1 MFNNLKIKNML
12 KKAEYFFDNSTYD
25 KSLFYCNKI
34 LILDSKNI
42 RALYI
47 KSEIL
52 YIKSQYSSSLEILDG
67 ILNICNEY
75 DQALLLKGRIYL
87 ELDRFDEGFKFYEK
101 FLKNNSDFS
110 LFFNE
115 ISYFSFFEDKSKKNA
130 ALDLCNL
137 YLEKYDSYEIKVWKS
152 QLLFRLNLFEDALF
166 TLENLINYKG
176 DDEYLYLIK
185 CNVLLKLG
193 KYDEVLDFSEKSFKL
208 YNNYGFLYDNA
219 EALFSLEEYGS
230 SIEICK
236 KILNSQN
243 KIYHNCAK
251 FLMAKIYFAKENYE
265 KSLIE
270 INNAILLLR
279 SIVGEDYPLNEY
291 VNSFNQYYF
300 FKSEILLELN
310 ELNDASKI
318 IDCLLEKDESAK
330 NYCLKAKILYE
341 MDDYENALMF
351 VNKALDLKPDCREAI
366 QLKENLIN
374 SS

>member
-1 MFNNLKIKNML
+1 M
-12 KKAEYFFDNSTYD
+12 
-25 KSLFYCNKI
+25 
-34 LILDSKNI
+34 
-42 RALYI
+42 
-47 KSEIL
+47 
-52 YIKSQYSSSLEILDG
+52 
-67 ILNICNEY
+67 
-75 DQALLLKGRIYL
+75 
-87 ELDRFDEGFKFYEK
+87 
-101 FLKNNSDFS
+101 
-110 LFFNE
+110 
-115 ISYFSFFEDKSKKNA
+115 
-130 ALDLCNL
+130 
-137 YLEKYDSYEIKVWKS
+137 
-152 QLLFRLNLFEDALF
+152 LFRLNLFEDALF

-279 SIVGEDYPLNEY
+279 SIV
-291 VNSFNQYYF
+291 
-300 FKSEILLELN
+300 
-310 ELNDASKI
+310 
-318 IDCLLEKDESAK
+318 DCLLEKEESAK

-351 VNKALDLKPDCREAI
+351 VNKALDLKPDCKQAI
-366 QLKENLIN
+366 ELKEKIETL
-374 SS
+374 

>member
-1 MFNNLKIKNML
+1 MFKGRKIKKLFKELELNLNNHNFDDALIIVDEILSMDENNQKAL
-12 KKAEYFFDNSTYD
+12 YKKA
-25 KSLFYCNKI
+25 
-34 LILDSKNI
+34 LILYNK
-42 RALYI
+42 
-47 KSEIL
+47 
-52 YIKSQYSSSLEILDG
+52 LEYVESINVLDYLLS
-67 ILNICNEY
+67 INSCSN
-75 DQALLLKGRIYL
+75 ALLLKGRIYL

-219 EALFSLEEYGS
+219 EALFSLEEYS
-230 SIEICK
+230 
-236 KILNSQN
+236 
-243 KIYHNCAK
+243 
-251 FLMAKIYFAKENYE
+251 
-265 KSLIE
+265 
-270 INNAILLLR
+270 
-279 SIVGEDYPLNEY
+279 PL
-291 VNSFNQYYF
+291 
-300 FKSEILLELN
+300 
-310 ELNDASKI
+310 
-318 IDCLLEKDESAK
+318 
-330 NYCLKAKILYE
+330 
-341 MDDYENALMF
+341 
-351 VNKALDLKPDCREAI
+351 
-366 QLKENLIN
+366 
-374 SS
+374 

>member
-1 MFNNLKIKNML
+1 ML

-310 ELNDASKI
+310 ELNDASQI

-330 NYCLKAKILYE
+330 NYCLKSMILFE

-351 VNKALDLKPDCREAI
+351 VNKALDLKPDCKQAI
-366 QLKENLIN
+366 ELKEKIKSLNK
-374 SS
+374 S